1 MIHKTQNLNSPR
13 EKYTR
18 TNILSPE
25 NIRYSNYS
33 ASSKLKQ
40 GVPPEDRFYKSVS
53 FKGKKE
59 IVKQVIE
66 SANKTF
72 LDKVADSKVI
82 KKTLGSDFFN
92 GILDKTSKEEVLV
105 NSVTALGVCC
115 ALRPATLLAFPGDK
129 DKDNCKFAA
138 AHSISSGVW
147 GLVVPLL
154 LVKPF
159 TSGIGHAMKNMEKH
173 FSDKTLKQMYPHLN
187 MDSVKDGIDKVGKA
201 IRKPKDEWLDIT
213 GRRFST
219 DIQDFKNIFLPKH
232 ISEVS
237 PETLQS
243 QIPNINLES
252 TLSKSGGKI
261 SANNW
266 LDNTG
271 SKIKP
276 AFNNIYICVKDS
288 EKEGHKYYPLQHV
301 NSEILKE
308 VYPDLDIK
316 SIKGNDGK
324 RLYPD
329 KWMKKDGTPYDLDM
343 DSVYLSSVRDTQET
357 IPYVTGHYQK
367 DSKGEL
373 KEVLYQKN
381 ANNKND
387 TGTPITSKMID
398 ASKLNTIKLKLLGW
412 IPELVT
418 GYPKAVATIAILP
431 FILKKCFGLEKK
443 KDTKMPPTQVKLKN
457 NSPNFKQFVKIATS
471 NKEGK

>member
-1 MIHKTQNLNSPR
+1 MIHITQNLSSSRDKYKPTDIFPPR
-13 EKYTR
+13 DTR
-18 TNILSPE
+18 YL
-25 NIRYSNYS
+25 NYS
-33 ASSKLKQ
+33 ASNKLKQ
-40 GVPPEDRFYKSVS
+40 SMPPEDRFDKSIS

-59 IVKQVIE
+59 IIKQVIK

-72 LDKVADSKVI
+72 IDKVADSKVI

-105 NSVTALGVCC
+105 NSVTALGICC

-147 GLVVPLL
+147 GLIVPLL

-159 TSGIGHAMKNMEKH
+159 TSGIGHSMKNMEKH

-187 MDSVKDGIDKVGKA
+187 MDSIKQGVDELGKI

-219 DIQDFKNIFLPKH
+219 DLQDFKNIFLPKH

-237 PETLQS
+237 PETLQT
-243 QIPNINLES
+243 QIPNIDIKS
-252 TLSKSGGKI
+252 TLNKSGEKI

-266 LDNTG
+266 LDDTG

-276 AFNNIYICVKDS
+276 AFNNIFICVKDS
-288 EKEGHKYYPLQHV
+288 EKAGHKYYPLQHV
-301 NSEILKE
+301 NSELLQE

-316 SIKGNDGK
+316 SINGDTGK

-329 KWMKKDGTPYDLDM
+329 KWLKKDGKPYDFDM
-343 DSVYLSSVRDTQET
+343 DSIFLSSVRDTSKT
-357 IPYVTGHYQK
+357 IPYTTGHYQK
-367 DSKGEL
+367 NDKGAL
-373 KEVLYQKN
+373 TEVLYQKN

-387 TGTPITSKMID
+387 TGTPITSEMVES
-398 ASKLNTIKLKLLGW
+398 SKINTIKLKLLGW
-412 IPELVT
+412 IPEIVT
-418 GYPKAVATIAILP
+418 AYPKAVATISILP
-431 FILKKCFGLEKK
+431 FILKEIFGLEKK
-443 KDTKMPPTQVKLKN
+443 KEAKMPQTQTSFKN
-457 NSPNFKQFVKIATS
+457 NSPHFKQFIKIAT
-471 NKEGK
+471 NTKEGK